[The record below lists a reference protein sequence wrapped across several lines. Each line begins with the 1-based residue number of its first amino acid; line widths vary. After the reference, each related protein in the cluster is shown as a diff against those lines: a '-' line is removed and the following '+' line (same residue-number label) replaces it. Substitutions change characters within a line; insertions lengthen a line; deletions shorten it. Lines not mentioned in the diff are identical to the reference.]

1 MDRKLHI
8 LTDDSKDSISTV
20 CTKHNEC
27 NVQIAAYYKN
37 DVNKDY
43 WENTT
48 TNWYIK
54 YSLK

>member
-27 NVQIAAYYKN
+27 NVQISAYYKN
-37 DVNKDY
+37 DVNNDY
-43 WENTT
+43 WENTI

>member
-27 NVQIAAYYKN
+27 YVQISAYYKN